1 MKEFMDKTR
10 FRSLVLIFTLIVS
23 ASAANAYTGR
33 QLAEYAVSSLKG
45 SASTTTTQNVA
56 TLNWSWFELNYYD
69 ETYPLTVDLVG
80 SNFQTARKIIYL
92 LPGGGVNFKSSFLT
106 PLNDNLSQFLRK
118 SGYLVVGITPREDN
132 VPSDAGYSCM
142 ADWGLGKHTADIRKV
157 IGIIQARLN
166 LPYRVLG
173 HSFGAAYALDYAGGQ
188 YPYGLEK
195 VIALDIYSFDPAET
209 ELIDNSK
216 LSYKA
221 FSKLISEGTYA
232 DASYSDIK
240 SLMLISLLL
249 PKIDSG
255 TSRVDLG
262 YPGDFT
268 FEGLLYF
275 SMIYSSLLPGIHTP
289 LTGLTGDWPL
299 VQSYAAGEYHYA
311 QCPLFDTYRLTYS
324 DMCTLREA
332 GLKVGSGLVP
342 CALYRDYFA
351 VNANNGACSINWSG
365 ISRPVLWVN
374 TKLGYGNNM
383 YGAYLIWKSGNHN
396 VGTAV
401 MPGYGHLDA
410 LASKTAETDLW
421 YLFIE

>member
-1 MKEFMDKTR
+1 MKDFKCNSQL
-10 FRSLVLIFTLIVS
+10 RSLVLIFALLVS
-23 ASAANAYTGR
+23 ASAANASTGR

-45 SASTTTTQNVA
+45 SAYTTTTQNMA
-56 TLNWSWFELNYYD
+56 TLSWSWLEINYYD

-106 PLNDNLSQFLRK
+106 PLNDNLSQYLRK

-132 VPSDAGYSCM
+132 VSTGYSCM
-142 ADWGLGKHTADIRKV
+142 SGWGLGKHTADVRKI

-188 YPYGLEK
+188 YPSGLEK

-209 ELIDNSK
+209 ELIDDAQ
-216 LSYKA
+216 LSYEA
-221 FSKLISEGTYA
+221 FSQLISEGTYA

-255 TSRVDLG
+255 TSRADLG

-268 FEGLLYF
+268 FKGLLYF
-275 SMIYSSLLPGIHTP
+275 SMIYSYLLPGIHTP

-299 VQSYAAGEYHYA
+299 VQSYAAGEYHFA
-311 QCPLFDTYRLTYS
+311 QNPFFDSYELTYS

-332 GLKVGSGLVP
+332 GLKVGSGAVP

-351 VNANNGACSINWSG
+351 VNANNGTDLINWSG
-365 ISRPVLWVN
+365 IRKPVLWVN
-374 TKLGYGNNM
+374 TELGYGDNM
-383 YGAYLIWKSGNHN
+383 YGAYLIWSSGNHN
-396 VGTAV
+396 VGTTV

-421 YLFIE
+421 HFFIE